1 MSLQSRPACIRMQ
14 NGYFFEPWRLKGKL
28 PLIQAQRA
36 QDVLPGAEA
45 PTLLF
50 LRMGEFHL

>member
-1 MSLQSRPACIRMQ
+1 MSVQSRPACIRMQ